1 MTRGPDM
8 ADRFGSCR
16 GDCQPRGAERPRR
29 GPLGVPDNSA
39 EVLPRTGGWSF
50 PSPNLGHT
58 HGMSGTDFNGENRPW
73 GRFIVL
79 DDTPTCKVK
88 RIIVDPGQR
97 LSYQLHHRRSE
108 HWIVVAGTAVVTLDG
123 ADIIVEPGSSIDIPR
138 ESDHRV
144 RNDGTEPLEFIEVQM
159 GDYFGEDDIVRLEDD
174 YGRAGQ

>member
-1 MTRGPDM
+1 
-8 ADRFGSCR
+8 
-16 GDCQPRGAERPRR
+16 
-29 GPLGVPDNSA
+29 
-39 EVLPRTGGWSF
+39 
-50 PSPNLGHT
+50 
-58 HGMSGTDFNGENRPW
+58 MSGTDFNGENRPW